1 MSIAYWSYHLI
12 MTKYK
17 KEKKK
22 VQAEGCFV
30 LLWGTDLITVITQII
45 IRQRDRYRVPNR
57 ENNNEEEKKKPLEC
71 VWATENKH
79 IWRVK
84 HFF

>member
-22 VQAEGCFV
+22 VQAEGCLV

-45 IRQRDRYRVPNR
+45 IR
-57 ENNNEEEKKKPLEC
+57 
-71 VWATENKH
+71 
-79 IWRVK
+79 
-84 HFF
+84 